1 MVLVLDRLQMA
12 LDIRCDPDYYGPRC
26 DCHPED
32 DDVKGHYRC
41 DVNGV
46 KICHAGKI
54 QSRHIISS
62 TASLQ
67 PATASS
73 FDLTAVGLILAVE
86 KVSVEVDF
94 CNGLLSILI
103 MFTNTK
109 HQNFSIFSV
118 VHDDNLIIMF
128 FSHRLP
134 HVPTLK
140 QHWVNISFFNE
151 QSDYHQI
158 LNFICCEFNIPQF
171 T

>member
-1 MVLVLDRLQMA
+1 MVLGLDRLQMA

-54 QSRHIISS
+54 QFRHNISS

-73 FDLTAVGLILAVE
+73 LALTAVGLSLAVE

-109 HQNFSIFSV
+109 HQNILAYFLLYMMIISLLCFLATVYHLSQHKNNIGSIFRFLMSSQ
-118 VHDDNLIIMF
+118 IIIRF
-128 FSHRLP
+128 
-134 HVPTLK
+134 
-140 QHWVNISFFNE
+140 
-151 QSDYHQI
+151 
-158 LNFICCEFNIPQF
+158 
-171 T
+171 